1 MKLTAASVGKVD
13 RDPLLAIAQGRG
25 EGAQGGGGA
34 LGVAVAGGGGPPLA
48 AEVYSEA
55 KRKRVA
61 DESLEEARP
70 LASEAGHEDTG
81 ALVSMAHELCGG
93 NGSEAGSGDH
103 DDGEEA
109 M

>member
-1 MKLTAASVGKVD
+1 MKLTAASVGRVD

-25 EGAQGGGGA
+25 EGAQGDGGA

-61 DESLEEARP
+61 GVESLEEARP

-93 NGSEAGSGDH
+93 NGSEA
-103 DDGEEA
+103 
-109 M
+109 